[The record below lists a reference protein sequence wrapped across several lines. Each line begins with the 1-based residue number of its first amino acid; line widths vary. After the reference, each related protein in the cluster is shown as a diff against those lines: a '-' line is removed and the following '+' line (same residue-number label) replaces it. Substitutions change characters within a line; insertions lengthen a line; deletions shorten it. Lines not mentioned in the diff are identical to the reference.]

1 MRPNMLIRPPSRD
14 IGSASHP
21 WRDTGSGITT
31 GSDGRLGS
39 LGVSVIYVGI
49 LKISR
54 GVINR

>member
-1 MRPNMLIRPPSRD
+1 MLIRPPSRD

-54 GVINR
+54 GVVNR